1 MTKRGVCQPRQPI
14 QAVIPAKAGIHV
26 WKIFGPETLTENTNR
41 YDLLATL
48 LIASVV
54 ALVFGQTFSHQL
66 IGYDDPY
73 FVSLVPEVTS
83 GLSWE
88 NTRWAWSTSQMSI
101 WHPLTWFS
109 FQLESELF
117 GAENDGARFLVNTL
131 LHLVNALLVYLL
143 GKKLGFSRDL
153 ALIISLLFAV
163 HPQHVEVVAWVSER
177 KELLATGFVLLSV
190 WQYLVH
196 RQTQTNTSYFFCLGF
211 FVLALLSKASAAP
224 LAALLPVA
232 HYIDIRFSEPGKK
245 PSDRDLI
252 KIFLTWLPFLVTASV
267 ISIITINMQAAAVS
281 EKLFDFDSSLNY
293 LLMIGVR
300 FAWYL
305 EMSFW
310 PSPIFLF
317 HAAPDSLSGFTVA
330 VSALEIVLFLWVVWR
345 FRSNRLF
352 LIGISWFVLFL
363 APTSGIVPVESIF
376 VANRYSYQAH
386 IGLFI
391 ALLAVARNV
400 APGSAAAAIRIL
412 FFIAITI
419 FSLISWRQAA
429 VWKDSVSLFEN
440 EMRYNASNEG
450 APIQLGFA
458 YFGQENYT
466 LARRYFEQAIAL
478 NPDGFYGYAYLGFLE
493 EAQGNLEQAEDLYLQ
508 AVRNADPYQYHHV
521 QDVYEHLIWVHSTLK
536 KHSLAVGYLKQGL
549 AYFPDS
555 SYLQEMQQ
563 YYEMYYAALAKAPL

>member
-1 MTKRGVCQPRQPI
+1 MSGC
-14 QAVIPAKAGIHV
+14 A
-26 WKIFGPETLTENTNR
+26 GPEMLTKNIDK
-41 YDLLATL
+41 YDLLAIL
-48 LIASVV
+48 LITSVV
-54 ALVFGQTFSHQL
+54 ALVFGQTGSHQL

-73 FVSLVPEVTS
+73 FISLVPEVTS

-117 GAENDGARFLVNTL
+117 GAENDGARFLLNTL
-131 LHLVNALLVYLL
+131 LHLLNTLLVYLL
-143 GKKLGFSRDL
+143 GKKLGFGKDL
-153 ALIISLLFAV
+153 ALILSLLFAL

-196 RQTQTNTSYFFCLGF
+196 RKTQTNTSYYLSLGF

-232 HYIDIRFSEPGKK
+232 HYIDTRFSAPGKK
-245 PSDRDLI
+245 PSEHGLF
-252 KIFLTWLPFLVTASV
+252 KIFTKWLPFLIAASL
-267 ISIITINMQAAAVS
+267 ISIVTINMQAAALS

-317 HAAPDSLSGFTVA
+317 HAAPDSLSGFNVA

-345 FRSNRLF
+345 FRSNHLF
-352 LIGISWFVLFL
+352 LIGISWFILFL

-391 ALLAVARNV
+391 ALLAMTRNV
-400 APGSAAAAIRIL
+400 APGPAAAGIRIL
-412 FFIAITI
+412 FFVVITI
-419 FSLISWRQAA
+419 FSLISWQQTA

-440 EMRYNASNEG
+440 EMHYNPSNEG
-450 APIQLGFA
+450 ASIQLGYA
-458 YFGQENYT
+458 YFDRENHT
-466 LARRYFEQAIAL
+466 LARRYFKQAIAL
-478 NPDGFYGYAYLGFLE
+478 KPDGFYGYAYLGFLE
-493 EAQGNLEQAEDLYLQ
+493 EAQGNLEQAKDLYLE
-508 AVRNADPYQYHHV
+508 AIRNADPDPYQYHHV
-521 QDVYEHLIWVHSTLK
+521 QDVYGHLVWVHSTLK
-536 KHSLAVGYLKQGL
+536 KHSLAIGYLKQGL
-549 AYFPDS
+549 AHFPDS
-555 SYLQEMQQ
+555 SYLMEMQQ
-563 YYEMYYAALAKAPL
+563 YYEQHYEALSKTPL